1 MKTRI
6 PRSFASMN
14 KVVLQVI
21 TLAFFF
27 LASPSLLMAEG
38 NQGNDGFFCRSPY
51 GQSLLADVH
60 PNFVRFDVASITNHQ
75 EWDWG
80 QTGKT
85 RRINTFCVMGINLPI
100 WSGKLSDKYSMN
112 VALPLSSTIWLDLF
126 EPVTAPVVNT
136 DYRIAMPVFT
146 FTRHLN
152 GDFVRNLSIGIA
164 PYKHESTHL
173 GDEITLQRVENL
185 LPLLRANVSE
195 HYSEFSFSLNE
206 ADGDDRHWHTFK
218 AGLMLLWNAR
228 RGWYFIDATDGDA
241 SLAQPRFSPWEAYL
255 QYQFQSPKKHNF
267 QWIVSAEIRNR
278 ALYGYPEFTW
288 SADGV
293 HYEMQDENRIFTYNL
308 FCGLRYCGNR
318 EGLFSR
324 LSVGMRLYHGN
335 NPYGQFR
342 NHKNFNQVG
351 VCIIF
356 E

>member
-1 MKTRI
+1 MEH
-6 PRSFASMN
+6 PSFRFAAMN
-14 KVVLQVI
+14 KIVLQVI
-21 TLAFFF
+21 TTVFFF
-27 LASPSLLMAEG
+27 LVSPSFLMAEG
-38 NQGNDGFFCRSPY
+38 KQGNDGFFCRSPY

-80 QTGKT
+80 QTGKN

-100 WSGKLSDKYSMN
+100 WSGELSNKYSLN

-126 EPVTAPVVNT
+126 ESVTAPVVNT

-146 FTRHLN
+146 LTRHLN
-152 GDFVRNLSIGIA
+152 GGFARNLSVGIA

-173 GDEITLQRVENL
+173 GDEITLQRVENQ
-185 LPLLRANVSE
+185 LPLLRVNVSE
-195 HYSEFSFSLNE
+195 HYSEFLFSLNE
-206 ADGDDRHWHTFK
+206 ADCDDRHWHTFK

-241 SLAQPRFSPWEAYL
+241 ALAQPRFSPWEAYL
-255 QYQFQSPKKHNF
+255 QYQYQSPKKHNF
-267 QWIVSAEIRNR
+267 QWIVSAEVRNR

-288 SADGV
+288 SADGI
-293 HYEMQDENRIFTYNL
+293 HYEMQDETRVFTYNV
-308 FCGLRYCGNR
+308 FCGLRFCGR
-318 EGLFSR
+318 HEGVFSR
-324 LSVGMRLYHGN
+324 MSVGMRLYHGN

-342 NHKNFNQVG
+342 NHKNFNHFG
-351 VCIIF
+351 VCIVF